1 MTLSLLDGWWQGRE
15 GIWKLY
21 IHPVCISCWE
31 LNLSPFMCLKI
42 FICKG
47 FITFFPFWMPSF
59 VTAKASTFP
68 ALYQAM
74 PVHKQQHLTVQR
86 AFFYP
91 LDCSRDVRGVPTTDW
106 KPSTQADD
114 QRPQSSLAYPSLV
127 CLSGNFLR
135 LGCKRTHLQFWSR
148 CNLSHM
154 LKENLLW

>member
-1 MTLSLLDGWWQGRE
+1 
-15 GIWKLY
+15 
-21 IHPVCISCWE
+21 
-31 LNLSPFMCLKI
+31 MCLKI

-91 LDCSRDVRGVPTTDW
+91 LDCSHDVRGVPTTDW
-106 KPSTQADD
+106 KPSTQEIIRDHRAAWLTQGLFVSVETFWDLSAKEPICSFGVD
-114 QRPQSSLAYPSLV
+114 VTFLTRRKKIFCGTKAHLNLFHQYKWKIIYSLK
-127 CLSGNFLR
+127 FLPNHQA
-135 LGCKRTHLQFWSR
+135 L
-148 CNLSHM
+148 
-154 LKENLLW
+154 